1 LIRILQVNT
10 HNKKGGA
17 ARIALALHGRLNYE
31 SDIMSYFAYGRG
43 EVTKDNRDFKFSL
56 SSEVCIHALIT
67 RLTGFEGFGTYYST
81 INLINYITRNE
92 FDIIHLHNIHGYY
105 LNFPLFI
112 NFLKSTRLP
121 VIWTFHDCW
130 PFTGNCANP
139 FECKNYLEG
148 CGECFD
154 VKKYPKNY
162 LDFSKR
168 MFKLKKKLFES
179 NWNPVIVTPSKWL
192 SDIVKNTFF
201 QKYQIEV
208 IPNGIEIETFKPVN
222 KEKAKQIL
230 GFPPKSE
237 VVLFVAADLN
247 NELKGTKYFLKA
259 INEIKNQKDLIIATV
274 GKKYNNKLNIKAI
287 VKEFGYVVDKDKLA
301 LIYNAADLFCI
312 SSLDEIFGLTVTEAM
327 ACGTPVVGFGIGG
340 IKEQVTEGCGVL
352 VPPKDYI
359 SLAAAIEE
367 LLNDEAKRLRFGKDC
382 RKRTQNNYMLGD
394 LVKSYKKI
402 YYAMNGSRT

>member
-1 LIRILQVNT
+1 MIRILQVNT

-17 ARIALALHGRLNYE
+17 ARTAFALHSRLAKE
-31 SDIMSYFAYGRG
+31 SDIISYFAHGRG
-43 EVTKDNRDFKFSL
+43 DVTEDIKDYKISL
-56 SSEVCIHALIT
+56 SPEIYIHALIT
-67 RLTGFEGFGTYYST
+67 RLTGFEGFGTYFST
-81 INLINYITRNE
+81 INLINYIIRNE

-112 NFLKSTRLP
+112 DFLKSTRLP

-139 FECKNYLEG
+139 FDCNKYFEG
-148 CGECFD
+148 CGECSD

-168 MFKLKKKLFES
+168 MFKLKKELFES

-192 SDIVKNTFF
+192 SNIVKNTFF
-201 QKYQIEV
+201 QKYQIEI
-208 IPNGIEIETFKPVN
+208 IPNGIEIETFKPAN

-230 GFPPKSE
+230 GFPSKSK

-247 NELKGTKYFLKA
+247 NELKGAKYFFKA

-274 GKKYNNKLNIKAI
+274 GKKCNNKLNVKAI
-287 VKEFGYVVDKDKLA
+287 VKEFGYVRDKDELA

-312 SSLDEIFGLTVTEAM
+312 SSLEEIFGLTVTEAM

-340 IKEQVTEGCGVL
+340 IKEQVTEGCGLL

-359 SLAAAIEE
+359 SLATAIKE
-367 LLNDEAKRLRFGKDC
+367 LLNDETKRIRFGKNC
-382 RKRTQNNYMLGD
+382 RKRAQDKYSVGD
-394 LVKSYKKI
+394 LVRSYKKI
-402 YYAMNGSRT
+402 YYAMNSSRT